1 MIPRRRELPVDR
13 FQTPPENE
21 PVVVPLGSIVQLEHL
36 LRVAASVTQ
45 DADNVW
51 AEIWS
56 EFKPL
61 VTADGMIRPE
71 AGQGF
76 TPSCGWPEF
85 LEKLWL
91 LKHYLDSVQRIC
103 TKQH

>member
-1 MIPRRRELPVDR
+1 MMPQHKETGQRQSRHSDAVPEILP
-13 FQTPPENE
+13 FTPLIE
-21 PVVVPLGSIVQLEHL
+21 LEHL
-36 LRVAASVTQ
+36 LKVAASVTQ
-45 DADNVW
+45 DANHVW
-51 AEIWS
+51 ADLWG

-61 VTADGMIRPE
+61 ATPGGMIRPE
-71 AGQGF
+71 AKDGF
-76 TPSCGWPEF
+76 IPSCGWPEF